1 MRSGVKRSFC
11 APFKTETRRLSC
23 LIVIGASLIAANAC
37 HRASSGAP
45 ATTVP
50 CEVALAAHSGDAK
63 IDREI
68 TRLQQ
73 EIRSNAKSFRT
84 TAMVEK
90 LGWSFVEKARESFD
104 PGFYKL
110 AEQCALCLESKQNED
125 ISAAGQLSVSRSIR
139 SAALLLRGHALYSQ
153 HRFSEAEKIARELV
167 ETRGL
172 AYDFGL
178 LGDVL
183 IEQGET
189 DEAALAYQKMME
201 SRPGPHAYGRAAH
214 LRWLKGDAEGARALM
229 LLSAQAAGQTESAAW
244 AWSKLAIYELQ
255 AGAMKR
261 ARASC
266 DAALRTRSEYAPGLL
281 ALGRVLLA
289 ENKVGEAVDA
299 LERAALLNPLPEY
312 QWALA
317 DALSAANRDDD
328 AAEVERRLAAMGA
341 SNDPRSYSLFLA
353 TRGRDPDLAL
363 QLAEKEL
370 KVRRDVYTLDALAW
384 AQSAKGDAAEAWKT
398 MRSALAQ
405 GAADSRLYLHAAVI
419 AAQAGENRQARIYA
433 RKTAKSTFSLLPSE
447 RIRLKQLK
455 LV

>member
-1 MRSGVKRSFC
+1 MRGL
-11 APFKTETRRLSC
+11 TC
-23 LIVIGASLIAANAC
+23 LIWIIASLIAANAC
-37 HRASSGAP
+37 HRASGGAP
-45 ATTVP
+45 ATAAP
-50 CEVALAAHSGDAK
+50 CEIALAAHSGDAK

-68 TRLQQ
+68 ARLQQ
-73 EIRSNAKSFRT
+73 KIRSNAKPLQT
-84 TAMVEK
+84 TAMIER

-104 PGFYKL
+104 PGFYKM
-110 AEQCALCLESKQNED
+110 AEQCALCLESKQSED
-125 ISAAGQLSVSRSIR
+125 KSVDGPLSMSRSIR
-139 SAALLLRGHALYSQ
+139 SAALLLRGHALHSL

-183 IEQGET
+183 IEQGKT
-189 DEAALAYQKMME
+189 DEAALAYQKMMDM
-201 SRPGPHAYGRAAH
+201 RPGPHAYGRAAH
-214 LRWLKGDAEGARALM
+214 LRWLKGDTEGARALM
-229 LLSAQAAGQTESAAW
+229 LMSAQSAGQTESAAW

-299 LERAALLNPLPEY
+299 LERAAHLNPLPEY

-317 DALSAANRDDD
+317 DALTAANRDDD
-328 AAEVERRLAAMGA
+328 AAKVERRLAATGPVD
-341 SNDPRSYSLFLA
+341 DPRSYSLFLA
-353 TRGRDPDLAL
+353 TRGRDHDVAL
-363 QLAEKEL
+363 RLAEEEL

-384 AQSAKGDAAEAWKT
+384 AQSAKGNAAEAWKT
-398 MRSALAQ
+398 MQSALAL
-405 GAADSRLYLHAAVI
+405 GTADARLYLHAAAI
-419 AAQAGENRQARIYA
+419 SAQAGETARARIYA
-433 RKTAKSTFSLLPSE
+433 RKAAKLAFSLLPGE
-447 RIRLKQLK
+447 RIRLKRLN